1 MIPLQPVCSDY
12 NVAEVLWCNLSLELE
27 QIDSRRYLCG
37 GIIDEFG
44 SGIPI

>member
-1 MIPLQPVCSDY
+1 MIPLQPVCSVY